1 MPKLIELDA
10 PQALQLPRE
19 TAATQGGDQAVALG
33 QLGRSVGTLGRAIQS
48 YEAASAKTAATE
60 YRMQLRSLQRDIER
74 TVPWDQREKA
84 FQSRLPSLKENVLK
98 QHRMASRVVFDEQAS
113 IYEDDYAFSLNE
125 NSYAEMLRIKDADQ
139 DGIATAASVVAA
151 DQSSLEEI
159 ELELA
164 DTFAGWDAMRDQ
176 GELSPQR
183 VANLQAQTVGGLID
197 NLTDSNP
204 ALARQVLEKYATS
217 MSPGAYASR
226 DNALSSSNDINVSV
240 SAADEVFDQNPDG
253 TVPQLMAV
261 VRDMDLTPEQRKM
274 TEVRVRQM
282 VGDRETAKARQMA
295 AADQQMINETYETD
309 WQSLDPQE
317 KQLRIAAIQNN
328 RNASPNARATAL
340 RIATA
345 TTPVV
350 TDQALYGRLW
360 QNPQLVGT
368 PGYEFSD
375 LADRIKG
382 EDWQELEKRLTQ
394 YREGTLNSSLV
405 DNVLKFNFDQYEIED
420 AKDIGSI
427 TLQVRS
433 YLSSNDLPVT
443 RENVQ
448 QAFDAVKAAATR
460 PREWWFGTTTDYSG
474 SPARTIE
481 EASELHPY
489 VLASIA
495 VANPTA
501 NNIDMAA
508 EIVAKV
514 RTLETMRSAN
524 PDLYK
529 ETMRKLKIAV
539 ESDGGAYELLTSQG
553 FDVERLGETYYEW
566 KEKRGRPLEV
576 EQLTPTAPVAEEQPA
591 QLVLPTVGDFDPLP
605 ADFTNISR
613 G

>member
-19 TAATQGGDQAVALG
+19 TAVTQGGDQAVALG

-84 FQSRLPSLKENVLK
+84 FQSRLPNLKENVLK

-125 NSYAEMLRIKDADQ
+125 NSYAEMLRIKDAEQ
-139 DGIATAASVVAA
+139 DSIATAASVVAA

-159 ELELA
+159 DLELT

-226 DNALSSSNDINVSV
+226 DNALSTSNNINVSV

-253 TVPQLMAV
+253 TVPQLMSI
-261 VRDMDLTPEQRKM
+261 VREMGLTPEQRKM
-274 TEVRVRQM
+274 TEVRIRQM
-282 VGDRETAKARQMA
+282 VGDRETAKARQMQ

-317 KQLRIAAIQNN
+317 KQIRIAAIEKN
-328 RNASPNARATAL
+328 RNTSSSARATAL

-360 QNPQLVGT
+360 RNPQLVNT
-368 PGYEFSD
+368 PGYQFSN
-375 LADRIKG
+375 LADRIKA
-382 EDWQELEKRLTQ
+382 EDWQELEKRFTQ
-394 YREGTLNSSLV
+394 YREGTLNSSVV
-405 DNVLKFNFDQYEIED
+405 DNVLKSNFDTYEIQNE
-420 AKDIGSI
+420 KDIGSI

-433 YLSSNDLPVT
+433 YLRNNDLLAT

-448 QAFDAVKAAATR
+448 QAFDAVKAAAAR
-460 PREWWFGTTTDYSG
+460 PGWFGRTSFNYQEA
-474 SPARTIE
+474 PAVTIE

-495 VANPTA
+495 VENPMAND
-501 NNIDMAA
+501 IDMASRIGA
-508 EIVAKV
+508 RVS
-514 RTLETMRSAN
+514 TLETMRSAD
-524 PDLYK
+524 PDRYK
-529 ETMRKLKIAV
+529 ETMRRLKIAV
-539 ESDGGAYELLTSQG
+539 ESDGGAYDVLNSQG

-566 KEKRGRPLEV
+566 KEKRGRQLEV
-576 EQLTPTAPVAEEQPA
+576 EQLTPTPPIAEKQPA
-591 QLVLPTVGDFDPLP
+591 QPVLPTVGDFDPLP
-605 ADFTNISR
+605 ADFTNMSR